1 MKKKLLK
8 IYSLLYDHFGPQHW
22 WPGSTPF
29 EVMVGAI
36 LTQNTNWGNVEKAI
50 GNLKRARVLSPGKI
64 LDISNSKLE
73 RLIRPTGYFRQKAKK
88 VKAFVRYFTKN
99 YQGSVSRMKKRPLAG
114 LRAELLAVH
123 GIGPETADSMLLYA
137 LDKST
142 FVVDAYTRRI
152 GQRVGIFRFDDYHQ
166 IKDFFEHNLP
176 RSRKLYNEYHA
187 LIVALGKYFCKPR
200 PVCKGCPLSRV
211 CAFN

>member
-22 WPGSTPF
+22 WPGSTSF
-29 EVMVGAI
+29 EVIIGAI
-36 LTQNTNWGNVEKAI
+36 LTQSANWSNVEMAI
-50 GNLKRARVLSPGKI
+50 ANLKRAGVLNPRALYKI
-64 LDISNSKLE
+64 KSVKLQK
-73 RLIRPTGYFRQKAKK
+73 LIRPSGYFRAKSK
-88 VKAFVRYFTKN
+88 KLKAFVRHLVKN
-99 YQGSVSRMKKRPLAG
+99 YNGSLRRMFKKPIPE
-114 LRAELLAVH
+114 LREELLSIH
-123 GIGPETADSMLLYA
+123 GIGPETADSIILYA
-137 LDKST
+137 ENQPT

-166 IKDFFEHNLP
+166 IKDFFEQNLP
-176 RSRKLYNEYHA
+176 RGRKLYNEYHA